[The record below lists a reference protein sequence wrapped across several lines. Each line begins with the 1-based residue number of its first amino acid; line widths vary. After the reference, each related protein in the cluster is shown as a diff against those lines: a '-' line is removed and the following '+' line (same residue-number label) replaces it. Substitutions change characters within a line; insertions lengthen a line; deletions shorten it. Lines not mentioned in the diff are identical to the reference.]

1 MNLRG
6 ILAGCLTAASLVLF
20 SGATASALTLELA
33 TAGSTLEFNDT
44 DNDGVVVFGGLL
56 SDFSVNGTIGLSQPV
71 LGGPNLAMLD
81 LSSVHIGGFG
91 NLQITLSDFGYDLPW
106 ASQSALFGIDG
117 LSTGTVTASAFAN
130 GTQIGDTL
138 VLGPG
143 GFSDTTSALLS
154 LGSDPFGLSIQ
165 ILIAH
170 GVHGLTTFDASAA
183 VASVPLPAALPLFL
197 GALAMLGFLGRRRK
211 ETGPAVA

>member
-1 MNLRG
+1 M
-6 ILAGCLTAASLVLF
+6 F
-20 SGATASALTLELA
+20 SGVTASALTLELS
-33 TAGSTLEFNDT
+33 TGGSTLQIDDT

-56 SDFSVNGTIGLSQPV
+56 SDFSFNGTVGLSQPV
-71 LGGPNLAMLD
+71 VGGPNLAMLD
-81 LSSVHIGGFG
+81 LSSIHVGGSG
-91 NLQITLSDFGYDLPW
+91 DLLITLSDFGYDLPW
-106 ASQSALFGIDG
+106 ANQSALFGIDG
-117 LSTGTVTASAFAN
+117 LSSGTVTASAFVDD
-130 GTQIGDTL
+130 TQIGDTL
-138 VLGPG
+138 VLGAG

-211 ETGPAVA
+211 ETGPCRRLDEPA